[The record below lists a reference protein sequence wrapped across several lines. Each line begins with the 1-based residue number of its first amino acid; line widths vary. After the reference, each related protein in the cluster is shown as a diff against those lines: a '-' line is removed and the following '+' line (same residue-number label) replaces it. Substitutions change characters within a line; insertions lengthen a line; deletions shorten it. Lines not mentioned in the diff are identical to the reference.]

1 MSLRRVLSLLM
12 VCWLLTLSGCTKW
25 AEKSNPTWRQATSGE
40 HLSNLFWKEVQAKN
54 WTEVE
59 AHIAPEFVSL
69 GSGRVLDRAGLMQ
82 HLKSMD
88 VQGFQIGEVE
98 TRSAGKDLIVTYLI
112 TVHGTVGGNQFPT
125 SPIRMMAVWQELNHG
140 WVMVAH
146 AVSQQ

>member
-1 MSLRRVLSLLM
+1 MSLRRFLSLLM

-40 HLSNLFWKEVQAKN
+40 HLSNLFWKEVQD
-54 WTEVE
+54 
-59 AHIAPEFVSL
+59 HIAPEFVSL

-125 SPIRMMAVWQELNHG
+125 SPIRMMAVWQ
-140 WVMVAH
+140 
-146 AVSQQ
+146 